1 MQGTVLDAE
10 SVEVT
15 ILLVSYLH
23 EISLLNNGTLAR
35 MRTGMPKVSN
45 LRDSK
50 EDMVNIKRYFVFP
63 LELTHF

>member
-35 MRTGMPKVSN
+35 MRT
-45 LRDSK
+45 LRRVCQK
-50 EDMVNIKRYFVFP
+50 C
-63 LELTHF
+63 LT